1 MPSHAQTDSLSN
13 HLPQVLSSPFSAEIS
28 DKGFIEFLKT
38 VSRVSGLK
46 ELKLNLMNNDITEK
60 SMKTGSPF
68 LEGLAA
74 LEQLDLNFSN
84 NRLSDF
90 AFKYLCNSVLLLKSL
105 RQIRLVF
112 DTCSLT
118 EKGCLYLGRLISQ

>member
-1 MPSHAQTDSLSN
+1 
-13 HLPQVLSSPFSAEIS
+13 
-28 DKGFIEFLKT
+28 
-38 VSRVSGLK
+38 
-46 ELKLNLMNNDITEK
+46 
-60 SMKTGSPF
+60 MKAGSPF
-68 LEGLAA
+68 LEGLVA

-105 RQIRLVF
+105 RQIRLVL

-118 EKGCLYLGRLISQ
+118 

>member
-1 MPSHAQTDSLSN
+1 
-13 HLPQVLSSPFSAEIS
+13 
-28 DKGFIEFLKT
+28 
-38 VSRVSGLK
+38 
-46 ELKLNLMNNDITEK
+46 MNNDITEK
-60 SMKTGSPF
+60 SMKAGSPF
-68 LEGLAA
+68 LEGLTS

-105 RQIRLVF
+105 RQIRLVL

-118 EKGCLYLGRLISQ
+118 EKGCLYLGRLISQEPRLE